1 MQLISNPVLLED
13 ARRDSRGSRG
23 VDVFERSKT
32 LNEDLVASQSRVRV
46 DGPWLLVCECGS
58 SECAETI
65 ELTALEHEAIRS
77 HPRLVAVARD
87 HMPARARLVTTV
99 SERFELVELV

>member
-46 DGPWLLVCECGS
+46 YGPWLLVCECGS
-58 SECAETI
+58 SECTETI
-65 ELTALEHEAIRS
+65 ELTAMEHEAVRS
-77 HPRLVAVARD
+77 HPRLIAVACD
-87 HMPARARLVTTV
+87 HTPAHARLVTTV
-99 SERFELVELV
+99 ADRFLLVELV